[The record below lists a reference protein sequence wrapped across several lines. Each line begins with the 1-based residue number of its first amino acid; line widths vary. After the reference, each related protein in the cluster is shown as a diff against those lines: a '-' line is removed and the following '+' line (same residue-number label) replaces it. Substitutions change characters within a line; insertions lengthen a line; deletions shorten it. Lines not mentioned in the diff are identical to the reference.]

1 MCVCGGGGGGG
12 GMEMWKV
19 SKRHASYGL
28 QEGYRLVG
36 VGISHIKHHTFIIQV
51 YTPSGH
57 APC

>member
-1 MCVCGGGGGGG
+1 
-12 GMEMWKV
+12 MWKV